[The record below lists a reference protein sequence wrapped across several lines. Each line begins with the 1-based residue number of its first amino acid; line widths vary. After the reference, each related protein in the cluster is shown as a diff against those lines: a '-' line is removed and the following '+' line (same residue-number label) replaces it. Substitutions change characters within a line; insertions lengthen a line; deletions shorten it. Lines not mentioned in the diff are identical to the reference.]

1 MSQTADAR
9 SLTDELNRFVEER
22 DVDLWGIAPITSY
35 EGVVDPKMHPRYWMP
50 DARTVIVLGL
60 QVPQSVVDQVERKTS
75 PYPYL
80 RFAKKLLNDELD
92 TLANQVSRFLVRKG
106 YDCLPTPA
114 NDWRDPRTLTP
125 MVSHV
130 LTAVAAGLGEVGWN
144 NMLLTPQFGIRQK
157 LVTVITNAPLE
168 AGHVYDGD
176 PICDR
181 CMRCVNECEI
191 GAISADRTRSVV
203 IEGKRFEWGAL
214 RRPKCVWECE
224 GFTNKGT
231 FSGGVGPYTR
241 DVPFPDKAPTPEE
254 IVELQE
260 AKPRWA
266 EGCAGRCY
274 AVCHPNRELALLRR
288 AEG

>member
-1 MSQTADAR
+1 MQTADTLR
-9 SLTDELNRFVEER
+9 LNDEFNRFMESKE
-22 DVDLWGIAPITSY
+22 VDLWGVAPVTSY
-35 EGVVDPKMHPRYWMP
+35 NSVVDPKMHPRYWMP
-50 DARTVIVLGL
+50 DATAVAVLGL
-60 QVPQSVVDQVERKTS
+60 QVPNAIVQQVERKTS

-80 RFAKKLLNDELD
+80 RFARKLLNDELD
-92 TLANQVSRFLVRKG
+92 SLANQLARMLVRRG
-106 YDCLPTPA
+106 YDALPTPA

-130 LTAVAAGLGEVGWN
+130 LTAVAAGLGEVGWH
-144 NMLLTPQFGIRQK
+144 NMLLTPQFGVRQK
-157 LVTVITNAPLE
+157 LVTIITNAPLE
-168 AGHVYDGD
+168 TGHAYDGD

-191 GAISADRTRSVV
+191 GAIAAERTRSVV

-214 RRPKCVWECE
+214 RRLKCVWECE
-224 GFTNKGT
+224 GFTSKGT

-241 DVPFPDKAPTPEE
+241 DVPFPEKAPTPEH
-254 IVELQE
+254 IVELQD

-274 AVCHPNRELALLRR
+274 AVCNPDPALAKLRR
-288 AEG
+288 QAP